1 MIPLWRFIDARLNNL
16 YARDAAISSEQAGKI
31 AGVLGRYLSVHTE
44 RPLPDGVVERIRD
57 EYDGD
62 PGMVVEALINM

>member
-1 MIPLWRFIDARLNNL
+1 MVPLWRFIDARLNNL

-31 AGVLGRYLSVHTE
+31 AGVRWRYLSVHTE